1 MSSNILPF
9 ETLVLFHLTEQQY
22 YIKMSKY
29 KSLNIEKKVEIIAEV
44 KKGVKSKK
52 LIASEYGIPSSTLST
67 ILINEQKILCSVNV
81 VQLSKE

>member
-1 MSSNILPF
+1 MSSNILSF
-9 ETLVLFHLTEQQY
+9 ETLVLFHLTKQQY

-52 LIASEYGIPSSTLST
+52 LIAIEYGIPSSTLST
-67 ILINEQKILCSVNV
+67 ISKNEQKILCSVNV
-81 VQLSKE
+81 V